1 MVNEVSLKKAQ
12 NLRRKSMSV
21 GMRFLNEKIAAE
33 KFYTNQEISLFF
45 IVIGVYY
52 TSSKKSGDLIYETTI

>member
-33 KFYTNQEISLFF
+33 KTDNNSLANN
-45 IVIGVYY
+45 YP
-52 TSSKKSGDLIYETTI
+52 KANEDKNKDRQ